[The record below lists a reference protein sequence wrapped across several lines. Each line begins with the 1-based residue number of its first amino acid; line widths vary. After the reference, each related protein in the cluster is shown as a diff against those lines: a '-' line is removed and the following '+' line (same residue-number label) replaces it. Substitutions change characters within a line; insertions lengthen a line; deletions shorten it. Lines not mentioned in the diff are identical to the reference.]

1 MEPNEEDFDD
11 VEVPPEVLAEFISTF
26 MSSAA
31 LAEGLYRKAFCD
43 VVAGRIY
50 DEFGAEGLCELM
62 VALDKKGEWIS
73 DILFESPDLEDI
85 AFTKYGIYDAQIAKK
100 ARYTKAMAEMNT
112 KLWRLRKKYAKLI
125 VDEIVSDGAQESA
138 K

>member
-1 MEPNEEDFDD
+1 MDEDDFDEID
-11 VEVPPEVLAEFISTF
+11 VPPEVMAEFISTF

-31 LAEGLYRKAFCD
+31 MAEGLYRRAFCD

-62 VALDKKGEWIS
+62 ISLDKKGEWIS
-73 DILFESPDLEDI
+73 DILFESPDLENI
-85 AFTKYGIYDAQIAKK
+85 AFTKYGIYDEQIAKK

-112 KLWRLRKKYAKLI
+112 KMWRLRKKYAKLI
-125 VDEIVSDGAQESA
+125 VDEIVTGDGADGPE
-138 K
+138 